1 MALLEVVSEPT
12 ACFVFIT
19 EILMRTKIRW
29 LLTVIALGCV
39 IHLHRLSAEEGQP
52 TRKRRLDTL
61 WSQFRGPANGRAF
74 LADAPHPPLK
84 LAWVLNLSDPNGDG
98 KTDDSFFGK
107 NNQTDT
113 IGIAVRADE
122 GYLYLF
128 DVNFYTLANH
138 IFKIHQ
144 SDGQLVVTADAG
156 RAEPISN
163 RNSFQLIEAP
173 WGERIAF
180 KGTFYAG
187 IKIFRLDELKGIPD
201 NAVPIRLQGH
211 AMEGQR
217 WGMGSLFLDGL
228 GPLTKGDAPSYYW
241 GSTLRRWEP
250 PVAEIIPLPHPP
262 VFTEYPERSI
272 PAQAWESGKMVMFT
286 RTDFFSPATA
296 VPIFNEHRY
305 TMVDGAGHV
314 LKDVVIEGLYKDDRP
329 SRYDGGADNNVVQAM
344 ALSPD
349 GHYLYAHERPT
360 ALSQRIVRRNLDDFS
375 IESSITS
382 LPFYRNGLW
391 FNGKRKDG
399 MAIGFAIDDQHFY
412 LHTQNEVIAYDLTLS
427 KVVWKQ
433 KVPPRTLN
441 AAVPYWSSYLPD
453 NYSKLP
459 NRGTENTIAATDG
472 FIYYTT
478 NTTVE
483 ARRTSDGERVWQH
496 VFTDLPTNALP
507 GDVILTPGYVFVL
520 THTNQGRL
528 YAFSSSR
535 TLSTESP
542 GK

>member
-1 MALLEVVSEPT
+1 
-12 ACFVFIT
+12 
-19 EILMRTKIRW
+19 MRTKIRW

-52 TRKRRLDTL
+52 THKRRLDTL

-74 LADAPHPPLK
+74 LEDAPHPPLK

-187 IKIFRLDELKGIPD
+187 IKIFRLDDLKGIPD
-201 NAVPIRLQGH
+201 N
-211 AMEGQR
+211 
-217 WGMGSLFLDGL
+217 
-228 GPLTKGDAPSYYW
+228 
-241 GSTLRRWEP
+241 RRWEP
-250 PVAEIIPLPHPP
+250 PVAEMIPLPHPH

-272 PAQAWESGKMVMFT
+272 PAQAWENGKMVMFT
-286 RTDFFSPATA
+286 RTDFSSPETA
-296 VPIFNEHRY
+296 VPIFNEHQY
-305 TMVDGAGHV
+305 TVVDGAGHV
-314 LKDVVIEGLYKDDRP
+314 LKDVVIDGLYKDDRP
-329 SRYDGGADNNVVQAM
+329 SPYDGGADNNVVQAI

-349 GHYLYAHERPT
+349 SHYLYAHERPT
-360 ALSQRIVRRNLDDFS
+360 ALSQRIVLRNLDDFS
-375 IESSITS
+375 IEGSITS
-382 LPFYRNGLW
+382 LPFYSNGLW

-441 AAVPYWSSYLPD
+441 ASVPYWSSYISND
-453 NYSKLP
+453 YSKLP

-478 NTTVE
+478 DTTLE

-496 VFTDLPTNALP
+496 VFTDLPTNTLP

-535 TLSTESP
+535 AVSAESP